1 MNGKYLKI
9 VIYTSLF
16 SAAYGGFF
24 YQRSTVMQSVTVTPV
39 VAENAVTEDQAT
51 ASTSLLMTRDS
62 YLDKSELVANTNA
75 NDVSEMPAFKREK
88 RVDDKRTDDKGSARY
103 DSSFTSAAVYP
114 GARYSTYSKQISY
127 SQQDLA
133 NRTTTRFSATT
144 GLSYT
149 PIVTNPDNSSASQ
162 NTLTT
167 SSNTSNKNSS
177 EIFVDQN
184 LAESDGSEF
193 LPDGSSQQ
201 DLFNANSKKPRVYT
215 IKDYQ
220 TADISCAPGYDDAS
234 SPHAQLIRGLKGC

>member
-24 YQRSTVMQSVTVTPV
+24 YQRSTVMQSAAATPLVT
-39 VAENAVTEDQAT
+39 ENAVAEDQVT
-51 ASTSLLMTRDS
+51 ASSSRLTTGDS
-62 YLDKSELVANTNA
+62 YFDESEIVANTNA
-75 NDVSEMPAFKREK
+75 NDVSEMPALRREK

-103 DSSFTSAAVYP
+103 DSSFASAAVYSD
-114 GARYSTYSKQISY
+114 ARYSTYSKQVSY
-127 SQQDLA
+127 SQQDLT
-133 NRTTTRFSATT
+133 NKTTTRFTPAT

-149 PIVTNPDNSSASQ
+149 PSVTNPDNSSTSQ

-177 EIFVDQN
+177 ETFVDQN

-201 DLFNANSKKPRVYT
+201 DLFNAKSKNPRVYT

-234 SPHAQLIRGLKGC
+234 SPHAMLIRGLKGC

>member
-24 YQRSTVMQSVTVTPV
+24 YQRSTVMQSVATTPL
-39 VAENAVTEDQAT
+39 VAENAVAEDQAT
-51 ASTSLLMTRDS
+51 ASSSLLTTGDS
-62 YLDKSELVANTNA
+62 YLDKKELVANTNT
-75 NDVSEMPAFKREK
+75 NDVSEMPALSRKK
-88 RVDDKRTDDKGSARY
+88 RVDDKRTDDKGTARH
-103 DSSFTSAAVYP
+103 DSSFASAAVYSD
-114 GARYSTYSKQISY
+114 ARYSTYSKQVGY

-133 NRTTTRFSATT
+133 NRTTTRFTATT
-144 GLSYT
+144 DLSYT
-149 PIVTNPDNSSASQ
+149 PSVTNSDNSSTSQ
-162 NTLTT
+162 NTLTA
-167 SSNTSNKNSS
+167 SSNTSSKNSTKT
-177 EIFVDQN
+177 FVDQN

-201 DLFNANSKKPRVYT
+201 DLFIAKSKNPRVYT

-220 TADISCAPGYDDAS
+220 TADISCAPGYDDVS

>member
-1 MNGKYLKI
+1 MNGKYTKI
-9 VIYTSLF
+9 IIYTGLF
-16 SAAYGGFF
+16 GAAYGGFF
-24 YQRSTVMQSVTVTPV
+24 YQRSTVMQSVTATPV
-39 VAENAVTEDQAT
+39 VSENAVTKDRAT
-51 ASTSLLMTRDS
+51 VSSSRLTTRDS
-62 YLDKSELVANTNA
+62 YLDESELVANTNA

-88 RVDDKRTDDKGSARY
+88 RFDDKRTDDKGSARY
-103 DSSFTSAAVYP
+103 
-114 GARYSTYSKQISY
+114 STYSKQVGY

-177 EIFVDQN
+177 EIFIDQN